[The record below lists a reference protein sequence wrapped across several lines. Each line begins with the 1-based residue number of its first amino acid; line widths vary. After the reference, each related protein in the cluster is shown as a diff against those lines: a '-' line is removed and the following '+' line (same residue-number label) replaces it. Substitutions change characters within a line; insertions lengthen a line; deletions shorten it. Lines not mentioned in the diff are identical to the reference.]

1 MIFSS
6 FTELFI
12 RELWCKYKSIQIMEI
27 LCLNSWQL
35 LMNYMVKKH
44 FNVSKNLIK
53 LLSLPLYL
61 EHCEIY
67 TKVEQL

>member
-27 LCLNSWQL
+27 LCLTSWQL
-35 LMNYMVKKH
+35 LMDYMVKKH
-44 FNVSKNLIK
+44 FNVNKNCYHYPYILNIVK
-53 LLSLPLYL
+53 F
-61 EHCEIY
+61 
-67 TKVEQL
+67 TQK